1 MKKTLLF
8 LLPLVLYTC
17 GAFAN
22 KYSIKSDIQRLD
34 MVLDQRAYYDL
45 CKRQRIDSLTLLLDT
60 AKTPYTIYK
69 CLYEEYKS
77 FNYDTALVFTQ
88 NMHEEAL
95 LMQQPALLAE
105 ADLSRAFVYL
115 SGGLF
120 KEAYDLLSHLESTLH
135 ATPCTLH
142 HTHLYYITYA
152 RLLYDMADYAGGEM
166 FDTYNKRANSYMQ
179 QIIDQSS
186 QADSM
191 YYHYPLASILL
202 RQGNHRKSIAHFQ
215 EALMDSRCSI
225 HDQAIFYSSIAY
237 LYRQL
242 GDDHM
247 AFQYYVDAAIA
258 DIQSSTYETVALRM
272 IAEML
277 YQQGEID
284 LANKYI
290 HIAMH
295 DAQRYHARHRQVSI
309 SQLLPIIEQQHT
321 QVLKRHNNLAFIF
334 LSISI
339 FLLISLAVFIIL
351 IVRRTRKLHSARLTI
366 NDINQNLL
374 IANTVKEELLS
385 NILVGQSQY
394 INAVEQYQASIKE
407 AVVKRQLSQL
417 MTIPK
422 NADAKLQRQTL
433 NRRRDEMLLKIFPTF
448 VEDFN
453 SLLREDQRF
462 VLKEN
467 ELLNTQLRIFA
478 LIRLGIV
485 HNEVIAEILDY
496 SINTIYTYKTRTIN
510 RSHLSPEEFYHQLM
524 KISSFKQS

>member
-1 MKKTLLF
+1 MKNTFVFLCLF
-8 LLPLVLYTC
+8 VLCTN
-17 GAFAN
+17 GALAS

-34 MVLDQRAYYDL
+34 NVLSQRAKYDMQ
-45 CKRQRIDSLTLLLDT
+45 KRHRIDSLNLLLDT
-60 AKTPYTIYK
+60 ARTPYAIYK

-77 FNYDTALVFTQ
+77 FNYDTALIFTQ
-88 NMHEEAL
+88 NMHEEAH
-95 LMQQPALLAE
+95 LMQQPDLLAE
-105 ADLSRAFVYL
+105 ADLCRAFVCL

-120 KEAYDLLSHLESTLH
+120 KEAYDLLLHLKTTLH
-135 ATPCTLH
+135 STP
-142 HTHLYYITYA
+142 LYHITYA

-166 FDTYNKRANSYMQ
+166 FTMYNQQGNRHMQ
-179 QIIDQSS
+179 LLLEQTTP
-186 QADSM
+186 ADSM
-191 YYHYPLASILL
+191 HYHYPFASILL
-202 RQGNHRKSIAHFQ
+202 REGNHRKSILHFQ
-215 EALMDSRCSI
+215 EALKDSKCST
-225 HDQAIFYSSIAY
+225 HDQAIFYSSLAF

-242 GDDHM
+242 GNDDM
-247 AFQYYVDAAIA
+247 AFHYYVDAAIA
-258 DIQSSTYETVALRM
+258 DIQSSTYETVAMRM

-295 DAQRYHARHRQVSI
+295 DAQHYHARHRQVSI

-321 QVLKRHNNLAFIF
+321 QVLQQHNNMAYIF
-334 LSISI
+334 LAISI

-351 IVRRTRKLHSARLTI
+351 IVRRTRKLHTARLMI
-366 NDINQNLL
+366 DDINQNLR

-385 NILVGQSQY
+385 TLLVGQSQY
-394 INAVEQYQASIKE
+394 LNAVEQYQIHVKE
-407 AVVKRQLSQL
+407 AVVKRQLSQI

-422 NADAKLQRQTL
+422 NADAKLQRQIL
-433 NRRRDEMLLKIFPTF
+433 NRRMDELLLKIFPTF
-448 VEDFN
+448 VDDFN
-453 SLLREDQRF
+453 HLLKSEERF
-462 VLKEN
+462 LLKDG

-510 RSHLSPEEFYHQLM
+510 RSHLSPDEFYNQLM
-524 KISSFKQS
+524 QIASFKRQTTN

>member
-34 MVLDQRAYYDL
+34 MVLDQRANYDL
-45 CKRQRIDSLTLLLDT
+45 CKRHRIDSLTLLLDT

-77 FNYDTALVFTQ
+77 FNYDTALIYTQ
-88 NMHEEAL
+88 NMYEEAL

-120 KEAYDLLSHLESTLH
+120 KEAYDLLSHLENTLH
-135 ATPCTLH
+135 STP
-142 HTHLYYITYA
+142 LYHITYA

-166 FDTYNKRANSYMQ
+166 FTMYNQQGNRQMQ
-179 QIIDQSS
+179 LLLEQTTP
-186 QADSM
+186 ADSM

-202 RQGNHRKSIAHFQ
+202 REGNCHKSIAHFQ
-215 EALMDSRCSI
+215 EALKDSRCST
-225 HDQAIFYSSIAY
+225 HDQAIFYSSIAF

>member
-8 LLPLVLYTC
+8 LLPLVLYAC

-45 CKRQRIDSLTLLLDT
+45 CKRHRIDSLTLLLDT

-77 FNYDTALVFTQ
+77 FNYDTALVYTQ
-88 NMHEEAL
+88 NMYEEAL

-120 KEAYDLLSHLESTLH
+120 KEAYDLLSHLETTLH
-135 ATPCTLH
+135 STP
-142 HTHLYYITYA
+142 LYHITYA

-186 QADSM
+186 LADSM

-225 HDQAIFYSSIAY
+225 HDQAIFYSSIAF

-272 IAEML
+272 IAEIL

-309 SQLLPIIEQQHT
+309 SQLLPIIERQHTETLQQHHYT
-321 QVLKRHNNLAFIF
+321 TLIILA
-334 LSISI
+334 ISI
-339 FLLISLAVFIIL
+339 FLLISSIVCILLII
-351 IVRRTRKLHSARLTI
+351 RRTRKLHSARKTI
-366 NDINQNLL
+366 DQMNQNLQ

-394 INAVEQYQASIKE
+394 INAVEQYQSYVKE
-407 AVVKRQLSQL
+407 SVVKRQISQL
-417 MTIPK
+417 MIVPK
-422 NADAKLQRQTL
+422 NADAKLQRQIL

-453 SLLREDQRF
+453 QLLKEEERF
-462 VLKEN
+462 VLKDN